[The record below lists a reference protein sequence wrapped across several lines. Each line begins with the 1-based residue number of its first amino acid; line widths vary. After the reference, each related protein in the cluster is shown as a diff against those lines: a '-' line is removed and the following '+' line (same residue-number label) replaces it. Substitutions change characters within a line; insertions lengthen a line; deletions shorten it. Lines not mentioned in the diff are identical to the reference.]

1 MKADNGYGG
10 QVIHLASGL
19 LVVYCEEEDM
29 SYRRKTKDV
38 VELKLLEVTEDP
50 AYLQDKKKTVR
61 SQDMQADASSVV
73 GMVKRQ
79 KTLH

>member
-1 MKADNGYGG
+1 
-10 QVIHLASGL
+10 
-19 LVVYCEEEDM
+19 M
-29 SYRRKTKDV
+29 SDRRRSKDD

-61 SQDMQADASSVV
+61 SQDMQVDASSVV